1 MKRTVTF
8 REKNLI
14 RFSSIGGRDLS
25 LHVRTDWMVDNENL
39 KNGRIN
45 IYLSMAIAYID
56 SPLSNKINMVHD
68 PLDYQQRKHTYDL

>member
-1 MKRTVTF
+1 MF
-8 REKNLI
+8 
-14 RFSSIGGRDLS
+14 LS

-68 PLDYQQRKHTYDL
+68 PFRLSTKEAYDL

>member
-1 MKRTVTF
+1 
-8 REKNLI
+8 
-14 RFSSIGGRDLS
+14 
-25 LHVRTDWMVDNENL
+25 MVDNENL

-68 PLDYQQRKHTYDL
+68 PWSFRLSTKEAYIRLIDSRSSINQYFGKLINIIN

>member
-1 MKRTVTF
+1 
-8 REKNLI
+8 
-14 RFSSIGGRDLS
+14 
-25 LHVRTDWMVDNENL
+25 MVDNENL

-68 PLDYQQRKHTYDL
+68 PFRLSTKEAYDL